1 MGKIY
6 KTLILN
12 NSISLAVI
20 DTTDI
25 INKAIEKHNL
35 TPLTAAA
42 LGRTMTA
49 SLFMA
54 SNLKNDG
61 DKLSVTI
68 SGNGVGGHIIVS
80 VDSKLN
86 VRGYIDNPSA
96 ELPLNSIG
104 KLDVKGCVGE
114 GRITV
119 TRTMGLKESY
129 TGTSEII
136 SGELAEDFSYY
147 YAKSEQEPTAM
158 ALGVK
163 VQNGKC
169 IGAGGIVIQALPFA
183 LEEDVIKAERLI
195 SNFGDISTQIN
206 EIGVLGI
213 INKYFS
219 EYSFYESCA
228 NYNCICSQ
236 DYIDSVVIS
245 LGKEEAE
252 DIIKEQGKIEI
263 ICQYCNKKYVY
274 DTKDVEKLFDKK

>member
-1 MGKIY
+1 MGTIR
-6 KTLILN
+6 KTLIFN
-12 NSISLAVI
+12 DSISLAI
-20 DTTDI
+20 LDTTDI
-25 INKAIEKHNL
+25 VNKAIEIHGL

-86 VRGYIDNPSA
+86 VRGYIDNPKA
-96 ELPLNSIG
+96 ELPLNEKG

-119 TRTMGLKESY
+119 IRTMGLKESY

-158 ALGVK
+158 ALGVLVK
-163 VQNGKC
+163 NDKC
-169 IGAGGIVIQALPFA
+169 IGAGGIVIQALPNA
-183 LEEDVIKAERLI
+183 QEEDLIKAEELI
-195 SNFGDISTQIN
+195 SNFTDISAQIAT
-206 EIGVLGI
+206 LGI
-213 INKYFS
+213 NGIIDKYFQ
-219 EYSFYESCA
+219 EYTFYENCA
-228 NYNCICSQ
+228 KYNCICSQ
-236 DYIDSVVIS
+236 EYIDSVVIS
-245 LGKEEAE
+245 LGKEEVD
-252 DIIKEQGKIEI
+252 DILKEQGKIEVV
-263 ICQYCNKKYVY
+263 CQYCNKKYVY
-274 DTKDVEKLFDKK
+274 TNKDTEELFR

>member
-1 MGKIY
+1 MGKIL
-6 KTLILN
+6 KTLIFN
-12 NSISLAVI
+12 NSISLAVL

-25 INKAIEKHNL
+25 VNKAIEIHNL

-86 VRGYIDNPSA
+86 VRGYIDNPKA
-96 ELPLNSIG
+96 ELPLNEKG

-119 TRTMGLKESY
+119 VRTMGLKESY

-163 VQNGKC
+163 VKNDKC
-169 IGAGGIVIQALPFA
+169 IGAGGIVIQALPNA
-183 LEEDVIKAERLI
+183 LEEDLIKAEELI
-195 SNFGDISTQIN
+195 SNFKDISTQIST
-206 EIGVLGI
+206 IGINGI
-213 INKYFS
+213 IDKYFS
-219 EYSFYESCA
+219 SYTFYESCA
-228 NYNCICSQ
+228 NYNCICSKE
-236 DYIDSVVIS
+236 YIDSVVIS
-245 LGKEEAE
+245 LGKEEVD
-252 DIIKEQGKIEI
+252 DILKEQGKIEVV
-263 ICQYCNKKYVY
+263 CQYCNKKYIY
-274 DTKDVEKLFDKK
+274 EREDTEELFKR